1 MQRKDGFNHT
11 PIAES
16 VDCSRTTV
24 IVSQE
29 TFDRAQEIRQA
40 RAARFTKPE
49 KCYTARYPF
58 SSLIVC
64 ANCGNTYIEG
74 DRYCR
79 FCGAPMGKP
88 KFIMQEFACIYGP
101 PPVKRVH
108 KCVKCGFTWETCS
121 MVDRQEFCPRCGGD
135 APYTEAE

>member
-1 MQRKDGFNHT
+1 MAIRDLFKNVAKE
-11 PIAES
+11 P
-16 VDCSRTTV
+16 
-24 IVSQE
+24 E
-29 TFDRAQEIRQA
+29 TEIIEDRERM
-40 RAARFTKPE
+40 
-49 KCYTARYPF
+49 
-58 SSLIVC
+58 SVC
-64 ANCGNTYIEG
+64 ANCGNAYIDG

-121 MVDRQEFCPRCGGD
+121 MVDRQDFCPRCGGD

>member
-40 RAARFTKPE
+40 RAARFTK
-49 KCYTARYPF
+49 R
-58 SSLIVC
+58 
-64 ANCGNTYIEG
+64 GNAIQQG
-74 DRYCR
+74 
-79 FCGAPMGKP
+79 
-88 KFIMQEFACIYGP
+88 IYSP
-101 PPVKRVH
+101 
-108 KCVKCGFTWETCS
+108 
-121 MVDRQEFCPRCGGD
+121 
-135 APYTEAE
+135 A

>member
-1 MQRKDGFNHT
+1 MAIRDLFKNVAKE
-11 PIAES
+11 P
-16 VDCSRTTV
+16 
-24 IVSQE
+24 E
-29 TFDRAQEIRQA
+29 TEIIEDKERM
-40 RAARFTKPE
+40 
-49 KCYTARYPF
+49 
-58 SSLIVC
+58 SVC
-64 ANCGNTYIEG
+64 ANCGNVYIGG